1 MCTRARVHIPYTC
14 PAPPQAAVF
23 DLMTGQCDRHPNNV
37 IVSNTTFALIDN
49 DQSLGYGRECMYD
62 SIFLPRSSVG
72 VEGGWGVG
80 SVLLTGRVG

>member
-72 VEGGWGVG
+72 LERGGGMSG
-80 SVLLTGRVG
+80 QYY